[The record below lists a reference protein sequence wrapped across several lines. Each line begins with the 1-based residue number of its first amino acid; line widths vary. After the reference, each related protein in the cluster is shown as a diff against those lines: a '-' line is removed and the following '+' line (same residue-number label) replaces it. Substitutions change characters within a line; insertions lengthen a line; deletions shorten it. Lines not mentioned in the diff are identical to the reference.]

1 VKALRMTVVLRE
13 AYTSGEP
20 CTDASIPYELAL
32 AQSFCISVEDD
43 PYAINQGWDSL
54 AESARAFLR
63 ELDPG
68 GFSA

>member
-1 VKALRMTVVLRE
+1 LRMTIVLRE

-20 CTDASIPYELAL
+20 CTDASVDYEPVVI
-32 AQSFCISVEDD
+32 QSFCMTVEDD
-43 PYAINQGWDSL
+43 PYAINQGWDAL
-54 AESARAFLR
+54 AASAREFLR